1 MSRLLRSLIPRR
13 QAVAVSDDLAR
24 TFRNL
29 QADPSVAA
37 ASRALEE
44 AKLAQHFGRPDE
56 TFRNFELPLSTAD
69 EYAQAD
75 VGLFGNPA
83 VRRML
88 QNAEFDQAI
97 GQPMGND
104 VVEMLAR
111 NERMRTLEGINAQRG
126 RATRGRM
133 KGLPTNERQSLW
145 DVAQQGIADA
155 RSARMADAVRSQ
167 GMSDMADAAGL
178 AGLGALGAAG
188 AAMTPFAFTS
198 TDEPESA
205 MPVEERDV
213 PGMGYDP
220 YRAMLPPT
228 ARGDGSV
235 YLEPSADPPTP
246 GRYDFHFSPASDSD
260 ARMAFTNLM
269 AESPDIYVP
278 PDESE
283 AVAAMMADSDYAA
296 MENDLPMA
304 DDLLPPFDA
313 PTDAELKMIMQGA
326 YESEMGGNL
335 RRALA
340 AGKITQD
347 EAEDVITSPG
357 PRTRLPAQYG
367 SSQSM
372 DPQRS
377 MAFDTLVKIGKVDPK
392 RALGIARGQI
402 APTMEEL
409 RMIGGKY

>member
-126 RATRGRM
+126 RATRGPN

-188 AAMTPFAFTS
+188 AAMAPFAFTS
-198 TDEPESA
+198 TDKPESA
-205 MPVEERDV
+205 MPVEERAV

-228 ARGDGSV
+228 QRDDGSV
-235 YLEPSADPPTP
+235 YLEPARTESAPDPM
-246 GRYDFHFSPASDSD
+246 DN
-260 ARMAFTNLM
+260 MM
-269 AESPDIYVP
+269 AETPDICIP
-278 PDESE
+278 PDEAD
-283 AVAAMMADSDYAA
+283 AVAAMLERSAPSANMDELRTEDF
-296 MENDLPMA
+296 
-304 DDLLPPFDA
+304 LPPPKFDQ
-313 PTDAELKMIMQGA
+313 PTPGEARSMEEAVFQAG
-326 YESEMGGNL
+326 MGGYL
-335 RRALA
+335 DSALQK
-340 AGKITQD
+340 GVIDQD
-347 EAEDVITSPG
+347 RYDRWGE
-357 PRTRLPAQYG
+357 
-367 SSQSM
+367 
-372 DPQRS
+372 
-377 MAFDTLVKIGKVDPK
+377 K
-392 RALGIARGQI
+392 ALGMERMKDPREYGATMPQQTEANINALIYLGRVGEQRDLQLMRG
-402 APTMEEL
+402 APLTTKEL
-409 RMIGGKY
+409 QFLNHLKGK

>member
-13 QAVAVSDDLAR
+13 QAVAASDDLAR
-24 TFRNL
+24 MFRNL

-97 GQPMGND
+97 GQPMSND

-126 RATRGRM
+126 RATRGPN

-188 AAMTPFAFTS
+188 AAMTPFAFTN

-205 MPVEERDV
+205 LPVEERDV

-228 ARGDGSV
+228 ARDDGSV
-235 YLEPSADPPTP
+235 YLEPGANM
-246 GRYDFHFSPASDSD
+246 SPAEPV
-260 ARMAFTNLM
+260 
-269 AESPDIYVP
+269 AEWLDRETTSILPFSPDIYVP
-278 PDESE
+278 PDEAD
-283 AVAAMMADSDYAA
+283 AVAAMLERSAPSANMDELRTEDF
-296 MENDLPMA
+296 
-304 DDLLPPFDA
+304 LPPPKFDQ
-313 PTDAELKMIMQGA
+313 PTPGEARSMEEAVFQAG
-326 YESEMGGNL
+326 MGGYL
-335 RRALA
+335 DSALQK
-340 AGKITQD
+340 GVIDQD
-347 EAEDVITSPG
+347 RYDRWGE
-357 PRTRLPAQYG
+357 
-367 SSQSM
+367 
-372 DPQRS
+372 
-377 MAFDTLVKIGKVDPK
+377 K
-392 RALGIARGQI
+392 ALGMERMKDPREYGATMPQQTEANINALIYLGRVGEQRGLQLMRG
-402 APTMEEL
+402 APLTTKEL
-409 RMIGGKY
+409 QFLNQLKGK

>member
-126 RATRGRM
+126 RATRGPN

-167 GMSDMADAAGL
+167 DMSDAADFAMLAG
-178 AGLGALGAAG
+178 ATGLGAAAVPMAG
-188 AAMTPFAFTS
+188 YVLTQ

-205 MPVEERDV
+205 LPVEERDV

-228 ARGDGSV
+228 ARDDGSV
-235 YLEPSADPPTP
+235 YLEPARTES
-246 GRYDFHFSPASDSD
+246 ASDPMD
-260 ARMAFTNLM
+260 NMM
-269 AESPDIYVP
+269 AESPDIYIP
-278 PDESE
+278 PEDEDP
-283 AVAAMMADSDYAA
+283 VAAMLAMQPTEADF
-296 MENDLPMA
+296 PMIE
-304 DDLLPPFDA
+304 DTFPPLDA

-335 RRALA
+335 RKALA

-367 SSQSM
+367 SPQSM
-372 DPQRS
+372 DPQRA